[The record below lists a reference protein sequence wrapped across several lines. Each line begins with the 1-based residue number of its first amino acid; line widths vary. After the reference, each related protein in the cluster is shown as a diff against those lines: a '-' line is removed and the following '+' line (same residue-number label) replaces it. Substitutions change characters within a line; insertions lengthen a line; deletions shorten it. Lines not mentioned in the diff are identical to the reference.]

1 MAIGSMRN
9 KLIFRT
15 RKHCLLL
22 VLLTVLKLSAQK
34 RPNIILIMADDM
46 GYSDIGCYGGEVKTP
61 NLDMLANN
69 GVRFSQFYN
78 NARCCPTRASILTGL
93 YPHQAGVGGMVG
105 NGHGDLSQNAVTIA
119 EVLKLNGYATY
130 MTGKWHVSDSKSK
143 KDMHNWPNQRGFDN
157 FFGTITGAGSYFE
170 PHTLTRNNKEVQLKP
185 SDNFYYTDAISDS
198 TVSFLNAHYKEKK
211 NTPFFFYVAYTA
223 PHWPLHALEKDIKK
237 YKGTFDKG
245 WDVLRKERLD
255 RMKKNG
261 VVPKNTKLSP
271 RNANAKAWTQIE
283 NKNWELQRMMTYAA
297 QIDNMDQGIGRIIK
311 NLKQHDELENTLIFF
326 LSDNG
331 GCDEQLKGVEKWV
344 NAKEETQTISRKKVS
359 KGNIPGVVSGP
370 ASTYM
375 SYGGAWANLSNT
387 PYRKYKK
394 SGHQG
399 GVATPFIMHWPQ
411 EIKNKNSIKTEV
423 TSIIDIMPTI
433 LEATQGNYPK
443 TFNNNTIQPMEGLSL
458 LPVCE
463 NTRLDRDEWFVEH
476 GRNKAFRK
484 GDWKIAWS
492 RDKNEKKWELFNLK
506 DDPTELN
513 DLASKKPERLSE
525 MKSRWYEWAKR
536 VKVIK
541 K

>member
-1 MAIGSMRN
+1 MKFQTFLFYI
-9 KLIFRT
+9 
-15 RKHCLLL
+15 LLF
-22 VLLTVLKLSAQK
+22 VTFFIVAQK
-34 RPNIILIMADDM
+34 RPNVILIMADDM
-46 GYSDIGCYGGEVKTP
+46 GYSDIGCYGGEIKTP

-143 KDMHNWPNQRGFDN
+143 EDMHNWPNQRGFDN

-198 TVSFLNAHYKEKK
+198 TVSFLNSHYKEKK

-255 RMKKNG
+255 RMKKIG

-311 NLKQHDELENTLIFF
+311 NLKQNDELENTLIFF

-331 GCDEQLKGVEKWV
+331 GCAEQLKGVEKWV
-344 NAKEETQTISRKKVS
+344 NAKEVTQTISGKKVS
-359 KGNIPGVVSGP
+359 KGNIPGVMSGP

-399 GVATPFIMHWPQ
+399 GVATPFIMHWP
-411 EIKNKNSIKTEV
+411 EGIKNKNSIKTEV
-423 TSIIDIMPTI
+423 ASIIDIMPTI

-463 NTRLDRDEWFVEH
+463 NNRLDRDEWFVEH
-476 GRNKAFRK
+476 GSNKAFRK

-492 RDKNEKKWELFNLK
+492 RDKNGKKWELFNLK

-513 DLASKKPERLSE
+513 DLASKKPERLNA
-525 MKSRWYEWAKR
+525 MKNRWYEWAKR

-541 K
+541 NEKIITK

>member
-1 MAIGSMRN
+1 MKFQTFLFYI
-9 KLIFRT
+9 
-15 RKHCLLL
+15 LLF
-22 VLLTVLKLSAQK
+22 VTVSIVAQK
-34 RPNIILIMADDM
+34 RPNVILIMADDM
-46 GYSDIGCYGGEVKTP
+46 GYSDIGCYGGEIKTP

-143 KDMHNWPNQRGFDN
+143 EDMHNWPNQRGFDN

-198 TVSFLNAHYKEKK
+198 TVSFLNVHYKEKK

-255 RMKKNG
+255 RMKKIG

-311 NLKQHDELENTLIFF
+311 NLKQNDELENTLIFF

-344 NAKEETQTISRKKVS
+344 NAKEVTQTISGKKVS
-359 KGNIPGVVSGP
+359 KGNIPGVMSGP

-399 GVATPFIMHWPQ
+399 GVATPFIMHWP
-411 EIKNKNSIKTEV
+411 EGIKNKNSIKTEV
-423 TSIIDIMPTI
+423 ASIIDIMPTI

-458 LPVCE
+458 LPVCK
-463 NTRLDRDEWFVEH
+463 NNRLDRDEWFVEH
-476 GRNKAFRK
+476 GSNKAFRK

-492 RDKNEKKWELFNLK
+492 RDKNGKKWELFNLK

-541 K
+541 KKKHK